1 MSLAGCPS
9 GMQIQRQAA
18 VDHPNLPVVLLPVE
32 SLMTSSVTSL
42 TSLAGRR
49 NLWSCPAT

>member
-1 MSLAGCPS
+1 MSLADCPS
-9 GMQIQRQAA
+9 GMHIQRQAA
-18 VDHPNLPVVLLPVE
+18 VGQPKHAVVVLTVDA
-32 SLMTSSVTSL
+32 LMAAVITL